1 MAIVQYP
8 RDAQELSKQ
17 QGMDKEMLR
26 ELDMVDSATHA
37 FCCGLVCRNTKNK
50 VITLDYMTLDRT
62 TTLVQ
67 QTLFWEK
74 YTVKDFLI
82 LC

>member
-1 MAIVQYP
+1 
-8 RDAQELSKQ
+8 
-17 QGMDKEMLR
+17 
-26 ELDMVDSATHA
+26 
-37 FCCGLVCRNTKNK
+37 
-50 VITLDYMTLDRT
+50 MTLDRT